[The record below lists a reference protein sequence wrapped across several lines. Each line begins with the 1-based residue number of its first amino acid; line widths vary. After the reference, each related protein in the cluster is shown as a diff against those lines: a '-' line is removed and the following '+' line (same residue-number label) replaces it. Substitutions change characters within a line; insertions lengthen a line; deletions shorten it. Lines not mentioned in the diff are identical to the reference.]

1 MCSVIFS
8 PRQTGYILGMNRDE
22 RLTRAIA
29 RPPRRWTLGGREV
42 IAPSE
47 PGGGMWIGLNDTGAT
62 LALINWY
69 AIPAR
74 VTGESISRGEVTKA
88 VLNAATSREVEA
100 GLHSLALSRVNPF
113 RLISLFPQ
121 RQEVIE
127 WRWDLRRLRRV
138 RHAWAPAIWISSGH
152 DEPGAQRTR
161 AATFAAAC
169 VQVSCGSLDWLRRL
183 HRSHRPERGPYSI
196 CMHRADAATVSHTE
210 ILVSGRRAALRYISG
225 APCLAD
231 FKTPAPHRLR
241 VRPAS

>member
-8 PRQTGYILGMNRDE
+8 PRKSGYVLGMNRDE
-22 RLTRAIA
+22 KLTRVAA
-29 RPPRRWTLGGREV
+29 LPPHRWTLGGREV

-74 VTGESISRGEVTKA
+74 ATGENISRGEVTKA
-88 VLNAATSREVEA
+88 VLSAATSREVEA

-127 WRWDLRRLRRV
+127 WRWDLRRLQRV
-138 RHAWAPAIWISSGH
+138 RHPWQPGIWISSGH
-152 DEPGAQRTR
+152 DEPGAQHSR
-161 AATFAAAC
+161 AATFADAC
-169 VQVSCGSLDWLRRL
+169 GQVSCGSLDWLRRL

-210 ILVSGRRAALRYISG
+210 ILVSGRTAALRYLSD
-225 APCLAD
+225 APCLGDVA
-231 FKTPAPHRLR
+231 TVAPDRLR
-241 VRPAS
+241 LRPAS